1 MPLDEPP
8 AILGFADLFDDIG
21 SAALRYSSRAQQLSG
36 RMMVIDGYLAHVHA
50 QGPAPAAL
58 MLVDQPGL
66 CPDCAPAPAA
76 VITVIPSGPT
86 AAIESQAL
94 VRVEGRL
101 DFGFRIDEGT
111 ASFIRILQASI
122 APVAN

>member
-1 MPLDEPP
+1 MRPDETP
-8 AILGFADLFDDIG
+8 AALGFADLFDNIG
-21 SAALRYSSRAQQLSG
+21 TDDLRYSSRAEQLSG
-36 RMMVIDGYLAHVHA
+36 RMIVIDGYLAHVHA
-50 QGPAPAAL
+50 HGPAPATL

-76 VITVIPSGPT
+76 VISVMRPEPAAFVDAHGP
-86 AAIESQAL
+86 

-122 APVAN
+122 APVAE